1 MSRKGDSGGNS
12 GGVISSLRSIIG
24 GGKEPGP
31 KHDDDADELVLD
43 STGFSADD
51 FARRVLGDDR
61 DIEDGKQDDDND
73 ALVLDAAVA
82 TTPGDSAAAPDDNT
96 PDDDDAYVL
105 VSDTGAEAD
114 QQIPEDQSGAVSDGG
129 ENASPIDDALD
140 QFDTPMAEAG
150 ADADSDVTV
159 AAEAEGGDTATGDD
173 DGDPAAA
180 ETPDAD
186 GSDALNSPVLEA
198 PAEMATIF
206 SGLAVEESENFGG
219 DEWSAAVREKIR
231 DDADDAPTPN
241 ADGSPT
247 PSADDAPTPSADD
260 AAGQANETSIP
271 VAAAMPDAGE
281 LEETIRRVI
290 REELSGEMGQRL
302 SKNIQRMIR
311 DQVASALFPR
321 D

>member
-1 MSRKGDSGGNS
+1 MGRLRIIAGSLKGRRIQVPGDLP
-12 GGVISSLRSIIG
+12 LRPTADRVREALFSILG
-24 GGKEPGP
+24 
-31 KHDDDADELVLD
+31 
-43 STGFSADD
+43 STVS
-51 FARRVLGDDR
+51 
-61 DIEDGKQDDDND
+61 D

-96 PDDDDAYVL
+96 PDYDDAYVL

-129 ENASPIDDALD
+129 ENALPIDDALD

-198 PAEMATIF
+198 PAEMSTIF
-206 SGLAVEESENFGG
+206 SGL
-219 DEWSAAVREKIR
+219 
-231 DDADDAPTPN
+231 TP
-241 ADGSPT
+241 
-247 PSADDAPTPSADD
+247 
-260 AAGQANETSIP
+260 
-271 VAAAMPDAGE
+271 
-281 LEETIRRVI
+281 
-290 REELSGEMGQRL
+290 QR
-302 SKNIQRMIR
+302 
-311 DQVASALFPR
+311 
-321 D
+321 